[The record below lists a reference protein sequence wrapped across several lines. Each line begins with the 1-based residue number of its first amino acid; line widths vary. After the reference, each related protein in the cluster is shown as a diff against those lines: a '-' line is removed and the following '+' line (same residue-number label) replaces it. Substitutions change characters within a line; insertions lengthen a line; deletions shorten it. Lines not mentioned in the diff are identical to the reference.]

1 MSQYQRILLL
11 ADPSLRRTPAFERAV
26 WLARASGAALHIAL
40 FDRDPLISAAAL
52 VTDTRHTE
60 AAIAQWLEPRRQ
72 WLHAQ
77 TDDLIAK
84 GLNVTSEAVWSRP
97 SQHAILQHVDE
108 FKPDLVVKDVHYE
121 PLLRRVLIAPLDWQL
136 LRSCPCPLLL
146 VNTLTR
152 ALPKRIVAA
161 VDASSQSSEHR
172 TLNEQVI
179 HQALSMAIQC
189 DAQLHLVYAFSGPQ
203 SMIDPAG
210 AGIGPIGELARL
222 LQPQHQQHF
231 DELADAHGV
240 PPDRRHFLHG
250 PAAPTIADF
259 LREHHS
265 DVLVIGSAHRTLF
278 DRLLIG
284 TTAEAML
291 DAAPCNVLAVKS

>member
-72 WLHAQ
+72 WLHSQ
-77 TDDLIAK
+77 TDDLIGK

-97 SQHAILQHVDE
+97 SQHAILQHVDG

-146 VNTLTR
+146 VNTLTQ
-152 ALPKRIVAA
+152 ALPRRIVAA

-172 TLNEQVI
+172 ALNEQVI

-189 DAQLHLVYAFSGPQ
+189 DAQLHLVYAFSRCRHR
-203 SMIDPAG
+203 S
-210 AGIGPIGELARL
+210 
-222 LQPQHQQHF
+222 
-231 DELADAHGV
+231 
-240 PPDRRHFLHG
+240 DR
-250 PAAPTIADF
+250 
-259 LREHHS
+259 
-265 DVLVIGSAHRTLF
+265 
-278 DRLLIG
+278 
-284 TTAEAML
+284 
-291 DAAPCNVLAVKS
+291 